1 MAFAGFR
8 DAKQVLEGKRFVRYE
23 LELLSEKT
31 RFVEFRVDRPG
42 GKNHPSRM
50 VCRSPFLASATYGE
64 SHAEATPWC
73 GK

>member
-8 DAKQVLEGKRFVRYE
+8 DTKQVLEGKRFARYE

-31 RFVEFRVDRPG
+31 RFVEFCVDRPG
-42 GKNHPSRM
+42 GKNHPTRM
-50 VCRSPFLASATYGE
+50 VCRSPFLAAATHDE
-64 SHAEATPWC
+64 SHAEATPWG